1 MILGGALITQYK
13 TKEEAEPARFKNF
26 QNRFHRKL
34 TGSVEYRGVVPE
46 EDDSVSLYGERS
58 RTIFMVR
65 DPALREPLSTVEPS
79 RTDLWLIFPCIFCAF
94 PQPATSFT
102 LSLSKDRNPR
112 QIKKSAPRRLASGS
126 TSQPA
131 TKNPHKKTPRQILSP
146 QGYKNLSPPTPLLRL
161 KTLVGFFY
169 NLV

>member
-13 TKEEAEPARFKNF
+13 TKEEAEPARFKIF
-26 QNRFHRKL
+26 RIGF
-34 TGSVEYRGVVPE
+34 TV
-46 EDDSVSLYGERS
+46 YGERS
-58 RTIFMVR
+58 RTKNSPVLLNTAGSFRRRTTPFLFMV
-65 DPALREPLSTVEPS
+65 STVEPS

-126 TSQPA
+126 TSQLA
-131 TKNPHKKTPRQILSP
+131 TENPHKKTPRRILSP